1 MCINFILAVFLLL
14 LSQVEIPMNVF
25 RKFVNNTHAAVM
37 QIGAVFGLMLTGII
51 GAYTIPTAI
60 SSLINSTATG
70 AGIAADHAVVPILSI
85 VAPIA
90 IAIGLIVVI
99 AKSADIM

>member
-1 MCINFILAVFLLL
+1 M
-14 LSQVEIPMNVF
+14 QV
-25 RKFVNNTHAAVM
+25 
-37 QIGAVFGLMLTGII
+37 GAVFGLMLTGVV

-60 SSLINSTATG
+60 SALINSTASG
-70 AGIAADHAVVPILSI
+70 AGIDSSHAVVPILSI

-99 AKSADIM
+99 AKSADIL